1 MVIPRNFGFMNF
13 VDIIIVVPLVYAAW
27 RGFKKGLIIEVFTLL
42 ALLVGIYAG
51 IHFSDWT
58 SARIEEYFDF
68 DANYLPVIAFTVTF
82 LAVGAMVFFAGK
94 MLEQMIRVVNLSPI
108 NKIMGVVFGILKMV
122 YTLSI
127 LIILLETYDER
138 GDFIPEETKENSLL
152 YTPVK
157 LTASATIPAIEESTI
172 WLRNNMKNDFFE
184 ENDVTIEDL
193 KRLKETADSLGVD
206 VKDLKEAAENS
217 NDTDDE

>member
-108 NKIMGVVFGILKMV
+108 NKIMGVVFGMLKMV

-138 GDFIPEETKENSLL
+138 GDFIPEKTKENSLL
-152 YTPVK
+152 YAPVK

-172 WLRNNMKNDFFE
+172 WLRNNMQNDFFE

-193 KRLKETADSLGVD
+193 KRLKETADSLGID

-217 NDTDDE
+217 NDTDNE

>member
-94 MLEQMIRVVNLSPI
+94 MLEQMVKVVNLSPI
-108 NKIMGVVFGILKMV
+108 NKIMGVVFGMLKMV

-172 WLRNNMKNDFFE
+172 WLRNNMRNDFFE

-193 KRLKETADSLGVD
+193 KRLKETADSLGID

>member
-1 MVIPRNFGFMNF
+1 MNF
-13 VDIIIVVPLVYAAW
+13 VDIIIIIPLVYAAW

-58 SARIEEYFDF
+58 SARIEDYFDF
-68 DANYLPVIAFTVTF
+68 DANYLPVIAFTITF

-108 NKIMGVVFGILKMV
+108 NKILGVVFGMLKMV

-127 LIILLETYDER
+127 IIILLETYDER

-152 YTPVK
+152 YAPVK
-157 LTASATIPAIEESTI
+157 LTASSTIPAIEESAI
-172 WLRNNMKNDFFE
+172 WVRNNMQNDFFE
-184 ENDVTIEDL
+184 ENDVTLEDL
-193 KRLKETADSLGVD
+193 KRLKEKADSLGID
-206 VKDLKEAAENS
+206 IKDLKEAAANS
-217 NDTDDE
+217 NEGNDE

>member
-1 MVIPRNFGFMNF
+1 MNF
-13 VDIIIVVPLVYAAW
+13 VDIIIIIPLVYAAW

-58 SARIEEYFDF
+58 SARIEDYFDF

-108 NKIMGVVFGILKMV
+108 NKILGVIFGVLKMV

-127 LIILLETYDER
+127 LLILLETYDER
-138 GDFIPEETKENSLL
+138 GDFIPEETKEKSLL
-152 YTPVK
+152 YAPVK

-172 WLRNNMKNDFFE
+172 WLRNNMQNDFFE
-184 ENDVTIEDL
+184 ENDITIEDL
-193 KRLKETADSLGVD
+193 KRLKETADSLGID
-206 VKDLKEAAENS
+206 VNDLKEAVANT
-217 NDTDDE
+217 NDTGNK